1 MLCVIAV
8 FKLNMKKT
16 KKEYNNLLAEMVY
29 IDKYRQLNNSRH
41 HGISR
46 FDHIKRVGY
55 LSFLIAKIFK
65 LDVSTVTRGALLH
78 DFFTEEDVEKYTK
91 KEWHRLH
98 PQIALANSRQY
109 FNLNKI
115 EENII
120 SSHMFPICKTKP
132 IYKESHV
139 VATADKLVAVYEF
152 TRFNLIAYTYFIFIS
167 FIH

>member
-1 MLCVIAV
+1 MSPPLPGVHYC
-8 FKLNMKKT
+8 T
-16 KKEYNNLLAEMVY
+16 TSS
-29 IDKYRQLNNSRH
+29 Q
-41 HGISR
+41 
-46 FDHIKRVGY
+46 
-55 LSFLIAKIFK
+55 
-65 LDVSTVTRGALLH
+65 
-78 DFFTEEDVEKYTK
+78 EEDVEKYTK

-109 FNLNKI
+109 FNLNEI